1 MKTLTINLPDS
12 EDEQDVRMRVAGFLM
27 ENGVYTY
34 GQAADLAGV
43 SKREFIETIG
53 RYGFSIFSN
62 EIADML
68 AAKQP
73 DFDVEAMK
81 KVKHY
86 TGIDRQQLDHIADK
100 MDIQESFDELISM
113 VTK

>member
-1 MKTLTINLPDS
+1 MKTLTIDLPDS

-34 GQAADLAGV
+34 GQAAKLAGI

-53 RYGFSIFSN
+53 QYGFSIFSS

-68 AAKQP
+68 KDKQQ

-81 KVKHY
+81 KAKRY
-86 TGIDRQQLDHIADK
+86 EGIDRQQLDAIADK
-100 MDIQESFDELISM
+100 MAIQESFDELVSV

>member
-53 RYGFSIFSN
+53 RYGFSVFSN

-81 KVKHY
+81 KVKQY

>member
-12 EDEQDVRMRVAGFLM
+12 EDEQDMRMRVAGFLM
-27 ENGVYTY
+27 ENGIYTY

-53 RYGFSIFSN
+53 RYGFSIFSS

-68 AAKQP
+68 ATKQL
-73 DFDVEAMK
+73 DFDIEAMK

-86 TGIDRQQLDHIADK
+86 TGVDRQQLDHIADK

-113 VTK
+113 VAK

>member
-1 MKTLTINLPDS
+1 MKTLIINLPDS

-34 GQAADLAGV
+34 GQAADLVGI

-53 RYGFSIFSN
+53 RYGFSIFSG

-68 AAKQP
+68 AAKKP
-73 DFDVEAMK
+73 DFDIEAMK
-81 KVKHY
+81 KAKHY

-100 MDIQESFDELISM
+100 MNIQESFDELISM